1 MKKKTAQAKPSTDYA
16 SIIKFIEI
24 QTVKKYKYKFLL
36 ITFYPNTA

>member
-24 QTVKKYKYKFLL
+24 QTGKKYKFLL
-36 ITFYPNTA
+36 ITFYPSTA